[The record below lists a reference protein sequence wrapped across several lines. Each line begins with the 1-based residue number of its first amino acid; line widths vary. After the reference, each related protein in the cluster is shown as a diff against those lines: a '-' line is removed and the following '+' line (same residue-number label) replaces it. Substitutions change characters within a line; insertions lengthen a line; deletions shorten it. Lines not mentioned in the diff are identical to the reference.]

1 MRRMKL
7 KKVKLAHKFI
17 IVVVIILFFTIVSL
31 KIFSTNMR
39 PVFLRIA
46 KSEAKKMA
54 TIVINDSVGKQLVI
68 NNFRIKINN
77 DLTIDN
83 LFDITKDNN
92 GNITS
97 IDFNSKVVNKVLTT
111 TTNSAI
117 MHLKYV
123 EDGRVDLLNISD
135 NVLANYD
142 QKKLRKG
149 IIYSIP
155 MGIIFG
161 NTLLANIGPKLPVKF
176 SLIGSVNSNINT
188 KITNYGINNALIE
201 VYVDLS
207 VELEVILPLMTD
219 IVEIKSSIPVA
230 IKLIQGNVPEY
241 YANALSNPSL
251 SIPIK

>member
-54 TIVINDSVGKQLVI
+54 TIVINDSVGKQLV
-68 NNFRIKINN
+68 N

>member
-1 MRRMKL
+1 
-7 KKVKLAHKFI
+7 
-17 IVVVIILFFTIVSL
+17 
-31 KIFSTNMR
+31 
-39 PVFLRIA
+39 
-46 KSEAKKMA
+46 
-54 TIVINDSVGKQLVI
+54 
-68 NNFRIKINN
+68 
-77 DLTIDN
+77 
-83 LFDITKDNN
+83 
-92 GNITS
+92 
-97 IDFNSKVVNKVLTT
+97 
-111 TTNSAI
+111 

>member
-1 MRRMKL
+1 MKL

-54 TIVINDSVGKQLVI
+54 TIVINDSVGKQLV
-68 NNFRIKINN
+68 N

>member
-1 MRRMKL
+1 MKRMKL
-7 KKVKLAHKFI
+7 KRVTKTHKFI

-54 TIVINDSVGKQLVI
+54 TIVINDSVGKQLV
-68 NNFRIKINN
+68 N

>member
-7 KKVKLAHKFI
+7 KKDKLAHKFI

-54 TIVINDSVGKQLVI
+54 TIVINDSVGKQLV
-68 NNFRIKINN
+68 N

>member
-1 MRRMKL
+1 MKL
-7 KKVKLAHKFI
+7 KKDKLAHKFI

-54 TIVINDSVGKQLVI
+54 TIVINDSVGKQLV
-68 NNFRIKINN
+68 N